1 MESKT
6 NIQKLNDNIAVD
18 LLERMKHLSA
28 DDRFTILEEFGCFI
42 FDTTTDEDILLV
54 PDWDKVNE
62 G

>member
-1 MESKT
+1 
-6 NIQKLNDNIAVD
+6 
-18 LLERMKHLSA
+18 MKHLSA